1 MSCSEPAA
9 ATVPRITFA
18 IPFYG
23 SADYLERVLAS
34 VQRQTCPD
42 WCVLVV
48 DDCSPQPGA
57 AEVVQALGD
66 ARIRYLRNEHNLG
79 LAGNWNRCV
88 QLASTPLV
96 TLLHGDD
103 ELMPDYTALMLETHE
118 HYPQVA
124 AVFCDA
130 EVIDSQGRTQY
141 SFRDHVKR
149 WLMPRREAAFMVAG
163 EAGFASL
170 LRGNFIMC
178 PTLCYKRRLFERLSF
193 SADWRMVL
201 DLDFYLRALLAGES
215 LMGLRQRAYRYR
227 RHAEQVTVEC
237 ERNLRLFTEEARLW
251 RVSERAA
258 LARGWTQAAR
268 VAARM
273 RFVQLHLCYYAGLD
287 LLRGQWRAM
296 GRKLAL
302 LARLRRADEPG

>member
-1 MSCSEPAA
+1 MGAV
-9 ATVPRITFA
+9 TQPRITFA

-23 SADYLERVLAS
+23 SAEYLDKVLAS
-34 VQRQTCPD
+34 VRRQTCPD

-57 AEVVQALGD
+57 AEVVRALGD
-66 ARIRYLRNEHNLG
+66 ARIRYLRNERNLG

-88 QLASTPLV
+88 ELASTDLV

-103 ELMPDYTALMLETHE
+103 ELMPEYAALMLQAHE
-118 HYPQVA
+118 QHPQVA

-130 EVIDSQGRTQY
+130 QVIDSQGHPRY
-141 SFRDHVKR
+141 SFRDHVKQ
-149 WLMPRREAAFMVAG
+149 WLMPRREAAFMVSG
-163 EAGFASL
+163 EAGYASL

-178 PTLCYKRRLFERLSF
+178 PTLCYKRRLFEKLSF
-193 SADWRMVL
+193 STDWRMVL
-201 DLDFYLRALLAGES
+201 DLDFYLRALLAGECF
-215 LMGLRQRAYRYR
+215 LGLRQQAYRYR

-237 ERNLRLFTEEARLW
+237 ERNLRLFTEEAQLW
-251 RVSERAA
+251 RASERAA
-258 LARGWTQAAR
+258 RAHGWRQAAQ

-273 RFVQLHLCYYAGLD
+273 RFVLLHLGYYAGLD

-296 GRKLAL
+296 GHKLAL
-302 LARLRRADEPG
+302 LGRLRRADDRG